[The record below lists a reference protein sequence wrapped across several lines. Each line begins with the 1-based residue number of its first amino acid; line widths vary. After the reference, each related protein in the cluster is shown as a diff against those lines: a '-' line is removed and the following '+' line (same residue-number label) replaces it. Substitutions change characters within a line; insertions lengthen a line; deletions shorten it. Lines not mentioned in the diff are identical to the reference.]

1 MSGVVQDAIN
11 IEQTRYQWDGAQR
24 LDKMLYNI
32 KETIYPVKNIKWNI
46 IYLWCML
53 QSMPGIGEM
62 ALNAQ
67 RLHNRLSAQI
77 PQMTQYLPWACINY
91 FVLHYDINKY
101 LKDII

>member
-1 MSGVVQDAIN
+1 
-11 IEQTRYQWDGAQR
+11 
-24 LDKMLYNI
+24 
-32 KETIYPVKNIKWNI
+32 
-46 IYLWCML
+46 ML
-53 QSMPGIGEM
+53 QSMPGIGEK

-77 PQMTQYLPWACINY
+77 PEMTQYLPWACINY